1 MQAVSPINADELS
14 TRALDTH
21 GDIPV
26 IIVLIAN
33 IANAVDSRYLA
44 RFGPKLP
51 GVECW
56 CCCVWCLMRRG
67 GRPGGGVARL
77 NQPKLINT

>member
-14 TRALDTH
+14 TGALDTH

-33 IANAVDSRYLA
+33 IADAVD
-44 RFGPKLP
+44 K
-51 GVECW
+51 
-56 CCCVWCLMRRG
+56 
-67 GRPGGGVARL
+67 
-77 NQPKLINT
+77 